1 VAEVELPQLG
11 ESVEEGIIT
20 AWLVEVG
27 DTVEVDQPIVEI
39 STDKVDTEIP
49 SPVAGTVKELKAA
62 VDDTVAVGSV
72 IAVIGEGDT
81 ADSGDDDGDGDGDQ
95 EATADQETTAEQE
108 APEASDT
115 PTDDRSAGEDTSDQA
130 ATAAGGAPAATS
142 GDDGGQVV
150 GSKALTSPLVRRLL
164 REAGLTPDQV
174 EGSGPGGRIT
184 REDAERAIERGGAAP
199 AAEEAPTPAPAAE
212 QAPAPATAPQPGGV
226 VPAPVV
232 QPPADR
238 SRPPASPTQ
247 VDFGGERSVT
257 QEVSR
262 VRKAIARS
270 MMASL
275 STTAQLTAAV
285 EVDLTSIMHL
295 RAAKKDAFKAQE
307 GASLSPLPL
316 IARAVCMVMPRHP
329 VMNSSMETDAGTVT
343 FHRNI
348 NLGMAVDTERGL
360 LVPNIK
366 DAQDLTVAALA
377 RRIGD
382 LAKRA
387 RSKKLQ
393 PDEIS
398 GGTFTITNTGSVG
411 TLFDTPI
418 LNPPEVAILATAAI
432 EKRPVVVSDA
442 YGDSIAIRWMSYL
455 CLSYDHRMVDGADA
469 ARFLQDLKYVLET
482 HDFSTELGV

>member
-1 VAEVELPQLG
+1 
-11 ESVEEGIIT
+11 
-20 AWLVEVG
+20 
-27 DTVEVDQPIVEI
+27 
-39 STDKVDTEIP
+39 TDKVDTEIP
-49 SPVAGTVKELKAA
+49 SPVAGTVKERRAE

-81 ADSGDDDGDGDGDQ
+81 ADTAEDSGGDTDGDQ
-95 EATADQETTAEQE
+95 EATTDQEADDTTAEPTPADTETDDSGEPSE
-108 APEASDT
+108 APAR
-115 PTDDRSAGEDTSDQA
+115 P
-130 ATAAGGAPAATS
+130 APAAGEERS
-142 GDDGGQVV
+142 SASDDDSGQVV

-164 REAGLTPDQV
+164 REAGLTPEQV

-184 REDAERAIERGGAAP
+184 REDAERAIERGGEAP
-199 AAEEAPTPAPAAE
+199 AAEEAPKQAPPAE
-212 QAPAPATAPQPGGV
+212 QAPAPAAAPQPGGV

-232 QPPADR
+232 QAPADR

-257 QEVSR
+257 QELSR

-285 EVDLTSIMHL
+285 EVDLTRVMNL
-295 RAAKKDAFKAQE
+295 RTAKKDAFKAQE
-307 GASLSPLPL
+307 GVSLSPLPL
-316 IARAVCMVMPRHP
+316 IARAVSMVMPRHP
-329 VMNSSMETDAGTVT
+329 VMNSSIDTDSGTVT

-387 RSKKLQ
+387 RDRKLQ

-482 HDFSTELGV
+482 HDFAAELGI